1 MNSVENGITT
11 EQVTAACGDGQ
22 VNIFKA
28 SGTTKQIEFSSDER

>member
-11 EQVTAACGDGQ
+11 EQMTAACGDGQ

-28 SGTTKQIEFSSDER
+28 NGTTFIWIEYF